1 MQGNKRVGPTAL
13 YTAQAW
19 REGCFE
25 NAEFFDDRLGRWM
38 YRAGNLARRLGSP
51 LLPAFLKDFNEY
63 LFIRHR
69 AFEDRLEALL
79 PDMVIE
85 VAAGLSPRGLTY
97 SRRWPNTIYQELDLP
112 NMVAA
117 KRQRLH
123 GMGLPPNYYL
133 AESDIL
139 SEGFVDSLPVRPTQ
153 GQHVLVITEGLMDYL
168 SMEEKQRAWENI
180 VKLLA
185 MSHPDSRYLTECWPK
200 HRVMPGSGMGKWA
213 VNGLGLLV
221 GRRMG
226 ENLFDNREAADA
238 GLRQAGFKTV
248 SRPDL
253 VTLTRNAGLD
263 PRACPFI
270 LFECGV

>member
-1 MQGNKRVGPTAL
+1 MEGNTRVGPTAL

-25 NAEFFDDRLGRWM
+25 NAEYFDDRLGRWM
-38 YRAGNLARRLGSP
+38 YKAGNLTRKIARP
-51 LLPAFLKDFNEY
+51 FLPPFMKDFNEF

-69 AFEDRLEALL
+69 AFEDRLDSML

-97 SRRWPNTIYQELDLP
+97 SRRWSNTLYQELDLP

-117 KRQRLH
+117 KEARLKS
-123 GMGLPPNYYL
+123 LNQPENYLL
-133 AESDIL
+133 AETDIL
-139 SEGFVDSLPVRPTQ
+139 ADDFVHRLPVKPKSN
-153 GQHVLVITEGLMDYL
+153 QHVVVITEGLMDYL
-168 SMEEKQRAWENI
+168 SMEEKQRAWGNV
-180 VKLLA
+180 VKLLEMA
-185 MSHPDSRYLTECWPK
+185 HPDSRYLTECWPS
-200 HRVMPGSGMGKWA
+200 HRVMPGSGPGKWA
-213 VNGLGLLV
+213 VNGLGMLV

-226 ENLFDNREAADA
+226 ENLFSTKEAADEA
-238 GLRQAGFKTV
+238 MREAGFSTV

-253 VTLTRNAGLD
+253 FPLIRHAGLD
-263 PRACPFI
+263 PLACPFV